1 MTDGAFELGTAQATL
16 LIAGNHAARGGGI
29 GANGGVVI
37 GKDERL
43 SIPVKKVWT
52 DAGTTHPNTVTINL
66 KNGDTVVDSLVLSA
80 ENNWSSSFDDLPK
93 RDANGSEI
101 AYTIE
106 EEPVDG
112 FQSEVTGS
120 VADGFTVTNTKATN
134 PDIPAPDNPT
144 PGKPGKPGKSDSS
157 DKLAKT
163 GDASVMPVI
172 VLIVAASAALAG
184 AFIARRKTSS
194 AER

>member
-1 MTDGAFELGTAQATL
+1 MAAL

-43 SIPVKKVWT
+43 SIPVKKLWT
-52 DAGTTHPNTVTINL
+52 DAGTTHPNKVTVNL
-66 KNGDTVVDSLVLSA
+66 KNGDTVIDSLVLSA

-101 AYTIE
+101 AYTVE

-120 VADGFTVTNTKATN
+120 IAGGFTVTNTKATD
-134 PDIPAPDNPT
+134 PDAPAPDNPT
-144 PGKPGKPGKSDSS
+144 PEKSVKPSKPGSG

-163 GDASVMPVI
+163 GDQNAMLVI
-172 VLIVAASAALAG
+172 VLFAAACVAFAG
-184 AFIARRKTSS
+184 AFIAHRKASS
-194 AER
+194 MER